1 MAQPVFAGAR
11 AKLIVDG
18 QEIGFATGVSASE
31 SITHQRVDVLGNI
44 DSQELVPVSRVVSAN
59 ADFVRITNPSIQGLG
74 IMPRGNTA
82 DVISF
87 PELTLEIYDQVSD
100 VPVWRIEGARCE
112 SRSWQ
117 VQSGSIVTVNASFQA
132 RRLFDERGA

>member
-1 MAQPVFAGAR
+1 MAEPVFSGAR

-18 QEIGFATGVSASE
+18 EEIGFATGVSASE
-31 SITHQRVDVLGNI
+31 QISHQRVDILGSI
-44 DSQELVPVSRVVSAN
+44 DSQELVPVSRVVSLQ
-59 ADFVRITNPSIQGLG
+59 ADFVRITNTSLSDLG

-82 DVISF
+82 DVINF
-87 PELTLEIYDQVSD
+87 PEITLEVYDQISD
-100 VPVWRIEGARCE
+100 TPVWRVEGARCE

-132 RRLFDERGA
+132 RRLYDERG

>member
-1 MAQPVFAGAR
+1 MADPVFSGAR
-11 AKLIVDG
+11 AKLILNG
-18 QEIGFATGVSASE
+18 EEIGFATGVSANE

-44 DSQELVPVSRVVSAN
+44 DTQELVPVSRVVSAQ
-59 ADFVRITNPSIQGLG
+59 ADFVRITNSSLQELG
-74 IMPRGNTA
+74 VMPRGNTA
-82 DVISF
+82 DFINF
-87 PELTLEIYDQVSD
+87 PELTLEVYDQVSD

-132 RRLFDERGA
+132 RKLFDERG

>member
-1 MAQPVFAGAR
+1 MADPVFSGAR
-11 AKLIVDG
+11 AKLILNG
-18 QEIGFATGVSASE
+18 EEIGFATGVSANE

-44 DSQELVPVSRVVSAN
+44 DSQELVPVSRVVSAQ
-59 ADFVRITNPSIQGLG
+59 ADFVRITNSSLQELG
-74 IMPRGNTA
+74 VMPRGNTA
-82 DVISF
+82 DVINF
-87 PELTLEIYDQVSD
+87 PELTLEVYDQVSD

-132 RRLFDERGA
+132 RKLFDERG